1 MTNEAHEPHTKR
13 THEPNTS
20 NQAHEPNGSGEP
32 RAVQRRSGPDAAATA
47 RRARF
52 GTLPDRVRPEDTVE
66 TRPATPRDPARD
78 AYNPDEW
85 LVRYCL

>member
-1 MTNEAHEPHTKR
+1 MTHQDR
-13 THEPNTS
+13 TDGICEKSPAG
-20 NQAHEPNGSGEP
+20 QPPAGDF
-32 RAVQRRSGPDAAATA
+32 RAGGGPAPDGAAGA

-66 TRPATPRDPARD
+66 TRPALPRDPARD

-85 LVRYCL
+85 LVRYCG

>member
-1 MTNEAHEPHTKR
+1 MHGTDPEP
-13 THEPNTS
+13 
-20 NQAHEPNGSGEP
+20 A
-32 RAVQRRSGPDAAATA
+32 PDTAEGA

-52 GTLPDRVRPEDTVE
+52 GTLPERVRPEDVVE
-66 TRPATPRDPARD
+66 TRPALPRDPARD

>member
-1 MTNEAHEPHTKR
+1 MTHQANTEHERHVRDPEA
-13 THEPNTS
+13 
-20 NQAHEPNGSGEP
+20 A
-32 RAVQRRSGPDAAATA
+32 PDTAESA

-52 GTLPDRVRPEDTVE
+52 GSLPERVRPEDVVE
-66 TRPATPRDPARD
+66 TRTALPRDPARD